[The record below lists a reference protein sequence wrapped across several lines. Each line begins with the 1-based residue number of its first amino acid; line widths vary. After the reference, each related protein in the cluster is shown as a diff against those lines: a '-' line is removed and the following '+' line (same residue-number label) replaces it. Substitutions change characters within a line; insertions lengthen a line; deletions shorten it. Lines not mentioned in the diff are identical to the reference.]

1 MSYDTSREQTAVEL
15 RRQLATELEAGGSLT
30 SDAWRA
36 AVESVPRHSFVPRF
50 YREIDAPGLTT
61 WKPYAAELVGDDEW
75 LRAAYAD
82 ESLITQFDG
91 HEIDWTDPAPV
102 RGATPT
108 SSSTMP
114 SLVVRMLER
123 LDVEDGHRVLE
134 IGTGTGYSTALLCQ
148 RLGAAQVTSIE
159 YDAYVAAHARKA
171 LTAAGY
177 RPRLVVGDGLSGD
190 PAGAPYDR
198 IIATCGVRHIPHA
211 WVEQTGPG
219 GVVLATVRGWM
230 RSVGLVRLD
239 VADDGTAEG
248 RFLDG
253 DTSFMI
259 ARQQDAPPSLGMIP
273 AADDG
278 ETRIATHGP
287 EVLTDPA
294 TGILIQL
301 TAPDARYVTMSLDGS
316 PLSTYV
322 LDTTDDSFTVLSP
335 RTGGGWTVRQG
346 GPARLWDTIESTLD
360 RWDAVGRPP
369 ADQLRIRV
377 TPSKQTIWHPTDPTS
392 LIWSAE

>member
-1 MSYDTSREQTAVEL
+1 MNYDTSREQTAAEL

-30 SDAWRA
+30 SDVWRA
-36 AVESVPRHSFVPRF
+36 AVEAVPRHSFVPRF

-61 WKPYAAELVGDDEW
+61 WKPYAADLVGESEW
-75 LRAAYAD
+75 LCAAYAD

-114 SLVVRMLER
+114 SLVVRTLEL
-123 LDVEDGHRVLE
+123 LDAEDGHRVLE
-134 IGTGTGYSTALLCQ
+134 IGTGTGYSTALLCH

-159 YDAYVAAHARKA
+159 YDQDVAARARKA
-171 LTAAGY
+171 LTNAGY
-177 RPRLVVGDGLSGD
+177 RPRLVVGDGLMGD
-190 PAGAPYDR
+190 PVGAPYER
-198 IIATCGVRHIPHA
+198 IVATCGVRRIPHA
-211 WVEQTGPG
+211 WVEQTGLS
-219 GVVLATVRGWM
+219 GVILATVRGWM

-239 VADDGTAEG
+239 VADDGTA
-248 RFLDG
+248 DG
-253 DTSFMI
+253 SFIDGATSFMI
-259 ARQQDAPPSLGMIP
+259 ARQQDAPPSLGMVP

-287 EVLTDPA
+287 EVLTDPD
-294 TGILIQL
+294 TGILVQL
-301 TAPDARYVTMSLDGS
+301 TAPDARHVTMSLDGG

-322 LDTTDDSFTVLSP
+322 LDAADESFAVLAP

-346 GPARLWDTIESTLD
+346 GPVRLWDAIESTLD
-360 RWDAVGRPP
+360 RWDAVGRPS

-377 TPSKQTIWHPTDPTS
+377 TPSKQTIWHPADPTS
-392 LIWSAE
+392 LTWSAE